1 VYRGNDDAALAG
13 AMRNPLRWQMHAH
26 RLMLVGGRDAF
37 EAVAADLLQA
47 EAPACLLDTRH
58 SLAAAPEG
66 PDDAVGNAPLPLLWA
81 RLVGEGARAA
91 PLGLAAA
98 LSPAK
103 MATEAGSFLYGV
115 LEYDELSKL
124 ASCFHRL
131 SSSSRLPLRSA
142 PRPTAPGSRPP
153 AFMPSALEWIGR
165 ALASPE
171 LRCAV
176 SPLGEA
182 MPAARAPR
190 WRNVDAGAWW
200 ELDDEQPMGL

>member
-1 VYRGNDDAALAG
+1 
-13 AMRNPLRWQMHAH
+13 
-26 RLMLVGGRDAF
+26 MLVGGRDAF

-66 PDDAVGNAPLPLLWA
+66 PDDAVGGAPLPLLWA

-200 ELDDEQPMGL
+200 ALDDEPMTAGGGADEEAVATATTGE